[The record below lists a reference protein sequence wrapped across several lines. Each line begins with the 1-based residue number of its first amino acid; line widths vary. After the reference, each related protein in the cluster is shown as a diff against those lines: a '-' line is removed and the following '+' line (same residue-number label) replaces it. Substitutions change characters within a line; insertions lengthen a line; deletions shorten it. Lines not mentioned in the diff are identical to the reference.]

1 MKCFLECFWIPK
13 KTLATHV
20 KCVKRLKICLKM
32 KEILDLN
39 FPWNFYLIWLCF
51 GIIIGILEKQ
61 TYCIPQNFYVAIM
74 QYFIAIFVETC
85 KTYWVEFELKEISKG
100 VIDFRSSNFRWGTVY
115 QVVRFTFYFFRD
127 YTNNVL
133 KCCTTRSS
141 AM

>member
-1 MKCFLECFWIPK
+1 
-13 KTLATHV
+13 
-20 KCVKRLKICLKM
+20 M

-39 FPWNFYLIWLCF
+39 FPRNFYLIWLCF

-61 TYCIPQNFYVAIM
+61 TYCIPKHFYVAIM
-74 QYFIAIFVETC
+74 QYFIAISEETY
-85 KTYWVEFELKEISKG
+85 KTYWVEFELKEISKR

-141 AM
+141 AMYLATTMNFFLPLFEPGFLSY